1 MTKQTIFS
9 IDRATVLL
17 TAVFCVTC
25 VNSALFAEDT
35 HNGIQFDRMLT
46 DFVRS
51 QIPSEYTDDK
61 KWNKQVRQYDGIRF
75 RREGWKLETKRKWKM
90 VNHGTWQ
97 KYSIGLADPS
107 KSFDVKLLNVKKSPR
122 GTVEF
127 EILFRAHVWLKARQ
141 SKWVRD
147 IQIYSLSAEGEA
159 KTELRVH
166 CELALHADW
175 KTLPPDLIF
184 KPHVTKTQINVTDFK
199 IHRVSKVGGE
209 FAQQVTKAT
218 ENWIAERKVKEEVKL
233 VEKLNKQIA
242 KKDGNL
248 RLKIKDVTRNSFVDQ
263 FLPHID
269 QSIAKSIDSPKPSK
283 ASKYK

>member
-9 IDRATVLL
+9 FNRATVLL
-17 TAVFCVTC
+17 TVVFCVTC
-25 VNSALFAEDT
+25 VKSALFAKDT
-35 HNGIQFDRMLT
+35 HNGIQFDRILT

-51 QIPSEYTDDK
+51 QIPSQYTDEK
-61 KWNKQVRQYDGIRF
+61 KWNKQVRQYDGIRL

-97 KYSIGLADPS
+97 KFSIGLADPE
-107 KSFDVKLLNVKKSPR
+107 KSFEVKLLNVKKSP
-122 GTVEF
+122 GGKVDF

-147 IQIYSLSAEGEA
+147 VQIYSLSAEGEA
-159 KTELRVH
+159 RTELKVS
-166 CELALHADW
+166 CELALQADW
-175 KTLPPDLIF
+175 KSLPPDLIF
-184 KPHVTKTQINVTDFK
+184 KPRVTRTQIEVSDFK

-209 FAQQVTKAT
+209 FAQQATKAT
-218 ENWIAERKVKEEVKL
+218 KNWIAERKVKEEVRL

-242 KKDGNL
+242 KNGSNL
-248 RLKIKDVTRNSFVDQ
+248 RINIKDLTRNSFVDQ

-269 QSIAKSIDSPKPSK
+269 RSIAKSIASPKSSK
-283 ASKYK
+283 APKNK